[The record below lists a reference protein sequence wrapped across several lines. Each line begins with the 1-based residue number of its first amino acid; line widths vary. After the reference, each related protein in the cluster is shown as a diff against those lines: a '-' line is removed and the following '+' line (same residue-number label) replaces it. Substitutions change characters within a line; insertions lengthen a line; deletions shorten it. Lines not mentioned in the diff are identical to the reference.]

1 LFVDGEIQDVE
12 GLDTANNFWID
23 ESSITYMDQD
33 KLMQL
38 DIKDGK
44 AQTPVTY
51 DTDVEGYKY
60 FGDDIFCFKNYDEEN
75 CVGDLYKNKEKIDDD
90 VVAYG
95 IIVPGIVAT
104 NLISEFA
111 KNSEMFDAI
120 CVEEDKV
127 YYFKDRDLSPYDG
140 SFAGKG
146 IDEKENTASLM
157 VYCDGKTELVASDV
171 SVLEQYQADG
181 KLYYETNYDENEKT
195 TTVYCI
201 EDGESVKVLDDVYEL
216 FVLKDGTCYYMAN
229 YDDKYVA
236 GDLYLHGEK
245 ENKLIATDVQQV
257 ITPNSI
263 RISD

>member
-1 LFVDGEIQDVE
+1 M
-12 GLDTANNFWID
+12 D
-23 ESSITYMDQD
+23 ED

-51 DTDVEGYKY
+51 DTDVGGYKY
-60 FGDDIFCFKNYDEEN
+60 FGGDIFYFKNYDEEN
-75 CVGDLYKNKEKIDDD
+75 GVGDLYKNKEKIDDD
-90 VVAYG
+90 VVVYG
-95 IIVPGIVAT
+95 IIAGSDIVT
-104 NLISEFA
+104 DIVTEYM

-127 YYFKDRDLSPYDG
+127 YYFKDRDSEPYVELSGYSYED
-140 SFAGKG
+140 
-146 IDEKENTASLM
+146 IDTKANTASLM
-157 VYCDGKTELVASDV
+157 VYCDGKTEVVASDV
-171 SVLEQYQADG
+171 NALDEYQADG

-195 TTVYCI
+195 STVYCI

-229 YDDKYVA
+229 YDDKYAA